1 MNMIDRIGAILWDT
15 DEVEWNSV
23 SVSESY
29 RNQFREKA
37 VKVLKAMREPTGG
50 MLKADMVLGGY
61 GYNDEAFSADPA
73 EIWQAMI
80 DAALEGK

>member
-1 MNMIDRIGAILWDT
+1 MNMIDRIGAILWDA
-15 DEVEWNSV
+15 DEVEWN

-29 RNQFREKA
+29 RNQFREEA
-37 VKVLKAMREPTGG
+37 VKVLKAMRKPTGG
-50 MLKADMVLGGY
+50 MLNADMSLGGY
-61 GYNDEAFSADPA
+61 SYTEFCADPV